1 MSTDTPAEKRLAGLL
16 FYGFVG
22 LLIYLVFRLFLPFL
36 APLIW
41 AAVLVVIFYRWYD
54 RLAAR
59 IGRGPGALVST
70 IGVTIIL
77 IIPVLLVTLAFVHQ
91 GVQLAH
97 SVQKA
102 FADGHMQW
110 ANRWWAAME
119 DWFADQN
126 GGDLSSVMQGYAEKA
141 AAFFASK
148 LGVILGHIVGFFFG
162 LAVMMIAM
170 YYLFKE
176 GDHFLERLR
185 QALPFEDDHSDRMIA
200 ETHELIIASVLSS
213 LATACLHGVVGGFM
227 FFIFGIHSPVV
238 WGVLM
243 GFLSLLPVV
252 GSSIIWLPAAIWL
265 MIQGHVAQGI
275 ILIGVCSAIIA
286 VIENILRPWFISGRA
301 EISGLL
307 IFISILGGIAM
318 FGPLGIIL
326 GPVIVAAAQSVLD
339 IAHDA
344 ESKKKGLK
352 RARA

>member
-1 MSTDTPAEKRLAGLL
+1 MSTEPTAEKRLAGLL
-16 FYGFVG
+16 FYCFVG
-22 LLIYLVFRLFLPFL
+22 LLIYLVFRIFMPFL

-41 AAVLVVIFYRWYD
+41 AAVLVVIFYGWYK
-54 RLAAR
+54 RVRAR
-59 IGRGPGALVST
+59 TGPALGALICT

-77 IIPVLLVTLAFVHQ
+77 ILPVLLVTLAFVHQ

-110 ANRWWAAME
+110 ANRWWATME
-119 DWFADQN
+119 DWFADQS
-126 GGDLSSVMQGYAEKA
+126 GGDLNAFMQGYAEKA

-148 LGVILGHIVGFFFG
+148 LGVILGHIVSFFFG

-176 GDHFLERLR
+176 GESALARLR
-185 QALPFEDDHSDRMIA
+185 QTLPFEDEHSDRMIA

-213 LATACLHGVVGGFM
+213 LVTAVLHGVVGGVM
-227 FFIFGIHSPVV
+227 FVIFGIHSPVV
-238 WGVLM
+238 WAVMM

-265 MIQGHVAQGI
+265 MIQGHVVQGV
-275 ILIGVCSAIIA
+275 ILIAVCSAVIA
-286 VIENILRPWFISGRA
+286 IIENILRPWLISGRA

-307 IFISILGGIAM
+307 IFISILGGIAL

-339 IAHDA
+339 ITHDTEA
-344 ESKKKGLK
+344 KKKPL
-352 RARA
+352 RRVHA